1 MRARRGTPGIAACM
15 LLAGMTWATASA
27 AQIYKWVDE
36 KGTVHFS
43 DDPPAKAP
51 LEVVP
56 DSERRAPAR
65 QPPPPQRADDVQPD
79 DDDEPFEPRRRAGSG
94 QDAEDF
100 ASEEIIVE
108 ESETIIIDDGGRDPV
123 TRYRA
128 NSPRNR
134 PGQPIRQAP
143 VRQPRRGR

>member
-1 MRARRGTPGIAACM
+1 MNACRGTAGVAACV
-15 LLAGMTWATASA
+15 LLAGLALATASA

-65 QPPPPQRADDVQPD
+65 KPPPPQPD
-79 DDDEPFEPRRRAGSG
+79 AEVVRDDDEPFEPRRAGSG
-94 QDAEDF
+94 REAVDAE
-100 ASEEIIVE
+100 SEEIIVE
-108 ESETIIIDDGGRDPV
+108 ESETIVIDDGRRDPV

>member
-1 MRARRGTPGIAACM
+1 MDAGKGTVGIAAGGLLM
-15 LLAGMTWATASA
+15 LLALVTASA
-27 AQIYKWVDE
+27 AQTYKWVDE

-43 DDPPAKAP
+43 NDPPAKAP

-56 DSERRAPAR
+56 ESARRPAVR
-65 QPPPPQRADDVQPD
+65 QPPPA
-79 DDDEPFEPRRRAGSG
+79 DEPDRDAMDEAAPRRARAAPA
-94 QDAEDF
+94 AEDG

-108 ESETIIIDDGGRDPV
+108 ESETIVIDDGTRDPV

-143 VRQPRRGR
+143 ARQPRRGR